1 MRAFR
6 DTNLEHIRDIFQEK
20 TGVEFCVTRSQSRI
34 RGVLILAAVLCCL
47 TAGAAAGRGLFSS
60 LDGDELAFRAV
71 YQGDGVIAI
80 EVENRSERDLNFQQ
94 QIKLKRWTT
103 GEELEPTGPVWFE
116 NEKVPAGTTQTAT
129 IDISAAYDLAM
140 LEQPLTDDW
149 YYLIL
154 TNRNYAFGQDWMC
167 SVDFAENLN
176 TQKGDISELP
186 LDVSVLPEIEEKLRP
201 YFECSSM
208 DPQERRKAEEEYVRL
223 YTEILKEHEE
233 FIVPSVS
240 PVLPGNQIDLE
251 KPYLTLRELEE
262 TQDFSVGL
270 NWVSRDDRFKLV
282 AREGEYAL
290 VLSAMLPSE
299 RYRDAYHSVALFYLL
314 TYEKED
320 ISADRQVFIYG
331 RLFDFSEMEPYKIYE
346 DESYVCYE
354 VSSLMHSDPLA
365 YAKEFA
371 QYEPDICW
379 NTESETYL
387 ENVYHSYKAELGNLI
402 MYR

>member
-60 LDGDELAFRAV
+60 LDGDELAFHAV

-116 NEKVPAGTTQTAT
+116 NEKVPAGTTQTVT

-240 PVLPGNQIDLE
+240 PVLPGNRIDLE

-270 NWVSRDDRFKLV
+270 NWFSRDTRFKLV

-299 RYRDAYHSVALFYLL
+299 QYRDAYHSVALFYLL

-331 RLFDFSEMEPYKIYE
+331 RLFSFSEMEPYKVFE

-354 VSSLMHSDPLA
+354 VGSLMHSDPLA

-387 ENVYHSYKAELGNLI
+387 ENVYYTYQAELGNLI